1 MIRGLGLALLGL
13 LLACGA
19 AAQEEDF
26 VVVDRG
32 NPAYWV
38 VARFPASSRGTLQ
51 AKLKPGDPVQL
62 VDWPAFRT
70 DPSHHAGGVIV
81 KDEYPEARLLEG
93 IVKLLDKY
101 PQTPFGIAWTGGLA
115 FTRNDYRHTERI
127 YAVFRE
133 RPEEYEQSKVSGD
146 RRRDPIHPA
155 NHLDPLLAR

>member
-1 MIRGLGLALLGL
+1 MILRLGIALLGL

-19 AAQEEDF
+19 AAQEADF

-32 NPAYWV
+32 KAAYWV
-38 VARFPASSRGTLQ
+38 VARFPAASRADLQ
-51 AKLKPGDPVQL
+51 SKLKPGDPVEF
-62 VDWPAFRT
+62 VDWAAFKADPAR
-70 DPSHHAGGVIV
+70 HAGAVIV
-81 KDEYPEARLLEG
+81 KDEYPGEQLLAGIVQLLE
-93 IVKLLDKY
+93 KY
-101 PQTPFGIAWTGGLA
+101 PRTPFGIAWTGGLA

-155 NHLDPLLAR
+155 NHLGPLLAR